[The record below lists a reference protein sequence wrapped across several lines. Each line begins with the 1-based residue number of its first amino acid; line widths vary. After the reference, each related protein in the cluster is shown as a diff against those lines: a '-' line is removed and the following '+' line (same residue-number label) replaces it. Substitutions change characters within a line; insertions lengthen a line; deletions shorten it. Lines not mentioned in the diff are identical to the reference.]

1 MRKIHLPFAICM
13 ASIAAATS
21 AAPPIAYSK
30 VGTGGADEVWLVN
43 PDGTGATRVYR
54 GTAKTTL
61 FNVDVR
67 PGGGQVAFIESY
79 QGANY
84 RIKVV
89 SYDVNGVTLSTT
101 TVPQPSGCTNNGLDF
116 RSDGLLLFSQL
127 CNRSTS
133 NSIDTWDG
141 STVTPVLANLG
152 QNDTPWQVRWLPD
165 GSGFLWRSIG
175 LPATPQQL
183 RESSLNN
190 PSAWTVLWN
199 LGSTPSIGW
208 FDAAHQSNAI
218 LVTYSGPPAQVLKYP
233 FDPISGVGSSTQL
246 ASGTDGHY
254 SPDDSQIV
262 YRFQTKNGYNL
273 LKEDLLSG
281 ATTTIA
287 TGVGTSVDWGG

>member
-1 MRKIHLPFAICM
+1 MAIKIPLAAILLSV
-13 ASIAAATS
+13 AIQVS

-30 VGTGGADEVWLVN
+30 LGTGNVDEVWLIN

-61 FNVDVR
+61 YNVDVR
-67 PGGGQVAFIESY
+67 PGGGQVAFIEN
-79 QGANY
+79 QGTNH
-84 RIKVV
+84 RIKIV
-89 SYDVNGVTLSTT
+89 SYDVNGVPQSTT
-101 TVPQPSGCTNNGLDF
+101 TVPQPAGCTNYGLDF
-116 RSDGLLLFSQL
+116 RADGLLLFSQL
-127 CNRSTS
+127 CNGTTN

-141 STVTPVLANLG
+141 TNVTSVLSNLG
-152 QNDTPWQVRWLPD
+152 QNDLPWQVGWLPD

-183 RESSLNN
+183 RESLLSN

-199 LGSTPSIGW
+199 LRSSPSIGW

-218 LVTYSGPPAQVLKYP
+218 LVTYLGPPAQVLRYP

-246 ASGTDGHY
+246 AAGTEGHY

-262 YRFQTKNGYNL
+262 YRAQGKTGWNL
-273 LKEDLLSG
+273 VVQDLSSG
-281 ATTTIA
+281 ATKTIA
-287 TGVGTSVDWGG
+287 TGIGVSEDWGG